1 MVCMRLHTKMPG
13 EVVLNG
19 EAFKSGAAAT
29 RHVKARIVEHKGKK
43 VTLDKNKEDFELF
56 LDVVKR
62 HTRRGW
68 YLGRGVRA
76 FYCTPNNSL
85 QVERTDGTILDI
97 SYAQC
102 IHQRAVD
109 KLTAAMR
116 TAITFQIKQFKE
128 ANFESGVSHCEN
140 STCHTPDTPLTH
152 ATCHVDHDIEFAK
165 LKTDFLASQLKKNIP
180 KSFTTNKTNG
190 LYRLNAI
197 MFKEGTE
204 SHRKFS
210 EAWKAYHH
218 THARL
223 QLVCSTCNLSVL
235 KKTRGKEV
243 MAAPSVTSSSSST
256 STTND
261 DWIE

>member
-1 MVCMRLHTKMPG
+1 MPG
-13 EVVLNG
+13 EVVLG
-19 EAFKSGAAAT
+19 TQTFRSGAAAT
-29 RHVKARIVEHKGKK
+29 RHIKERIVAHKGKS
-43 VTLDKNKEDFELF
+43 VTLEKHKEDFELF

-62 HTRRGW
+62 HSRRGW

-76 FYCTPNNSL
+76 FHCTQNNSL
-85 QVERTDGTILDI
+85 QVERSDGTVLDI

-128 ANFESGVSHCEN
+128 AHFESGVSHCEN
-140 STCHTPDTPLTH
+140 STCPTPDTPLTH

-165 LKTDFLASQLKKNIP
+165 LKSDFLSSQLKKNIP
-180 KSFTTNKTNG
+180 KSFTTNKSNG
-190 LYRLNAI
+190 LYRHNAI
-197 MFKEGTE
+197 MFKENTE

-210 EAWKAYHH
+210 EEWKAYHH
-218 THARL
+218 EHARL

-235 KKTRGKEV
+235 KKTRGKDV
-243 MAAPSVTSSSSST
+243 VPATAASSSSH
-256 STTND
+256 